1 MTAIRVA
8 EYARLPIKKDGGPQ
22 ALTPRQAEVLREQ
35 QETLP
40 GGAVRWGHKEVRFAQ
55 YCGVIGLG
63 RDTIEVL
70 PKIYGKGDAPEAGR
84 RVLLRMLY
92 LARHMKI
99 SPVGAA
105 GIDLQHHH
113 LLDVFI
119 RHFCEELF
127 AQLRKGALLRY
138 VHREDNLPVL
148 RGRLLID
155 RQLKLNSGHQGRLY
169 CTFDELV
176 EDNMYNQYIKCALRV
191 VHGQARSLA
200 AKRPATEL
208 LYRFD
213 GVRDRRPEEC
223 RNWKLPERRDTKR
236 FESVFRQCG
245 WFLSGLGQ
253 DVATGEKQSL
263 SVLFDMN
270 QLFEEFITA
279 KLRKETRHASFRM
292 WAQGPR
298 RHLVSE
304 ADGRLRFSMK
314 PDITF
319 LEPGGK
325 VTAVLDTKWKVLDSD
340 ADKYDIS
347 QGDLYQMIAYGMRYR
362 CSNLTLIYPKQDRIR
377 RDEIEL
383 HVPETDPEM
392 RIMVRF
398 VDLERLVERGL
409 DPQLSKAVAEAESLT
424 ALPAAA

>member
-1 MTAIRVA
+1 MTTVRVT
-8 EYARLPIKKDGGPQ
+8 EHARLPIKKDGGPR

-35 QETLP
+35 QGTLP
-40 GGAVRWGHKEVRFAQ
+40 RGAVRWGYKEVRFAQ

-70 PKIYGKGDAPEAGR
+70 PKIYGKGDVPEAGR

-92 LARHMKI
+92 LARHMRI

-105 GIDLQHHH
+105 GIDLQRHH

-155 RQLKLNSGHQGRLY
+155 RQLKLNSGRPERLY
-169 CTFDELV
+169 CAFDELV
-176 EDNMYNQYIKCALRV
+176 EDNIYNQYIKCALKV
-191 VHGQARSLA
+191 VHGQARSLP

-223 RNWKLPERRDTKR
+223 RDWKLPERRDAKR

-245 WFLSGLGQ
+245 WFLRGLGQ
-253 DVATGEKQSL
+253 DVRAGERESL
-263 SVLFDMN
+263 SVLFNMN
-270 QLFEEFITA
+270 RLFEEFIVV
-279 KLRKETRHASFRM
+279 KLRKETHSCGFRVR
-292 WAQGPR
+292 AQGPQR
-298 RHLVSE
+298 YLTRE
-304 ADGRLRFSMK
+304 ADGADRFLMK

-319 LEPGGK
+319 LNPEGR
-325 VTAVLDTKWKVLDSD
+325 VLAVLDTKWKVLDSD
-340 ADKYDIS
+340 ADKYGIL
-347 QGDLYQMIAYGMRYR
+347 QGDLYQMVAYGTRYR
-362 CSNLTLIYPKQDRIR
+362 CPNLTLVYPKQGRIR

-383 HVPETDPEM
+383 RVPETDPEM
-392 RIMVRF
+392 RITVRF

-409 DPQLSKAVAEAESLT
+409 DEQLGEAVDEAEDAVPLAVA
-424 ALPAAA
+424 

>member
-1 MTAIRVA
+1 MTVVRVT
-8 EYARLPIKKDGGPQ
+8 EHARLPIKKDGGLR
-22 ALTPRQAEVLREQ
+22 ALTLRQAEVLWEQ
-35 QETLP
+35 QGTLP
-40 GGAVRWGHKEVRFAQ
+40 RGAVRWGHKEVRFAQ
-55 YCGVIGLG
+55 YCGVVGLG

-70 PKIYGKGDAPEAGR
+70 PKIYGKGDAPDAGR

-92 LARHMKI
+92 LARHIKI
-99 SPVGAA
+99 SPVGTA
-105 GIDLQHHH
+105 GIDLQRHH

-169 CTFDELV
+169 CAFDELV
-176 EDNMYNQYIKCALRV
+176 EDNVYNQYIKCALQV

-223 RNWKLPERRDTKR
+223 RDWKLPERRDAKR

-245 WFLSGLGQ
+245 WFLRGLGQ
-253 DVATGEKQSL
+253 DVRAGTRESL
-263 SVLFDMN
+263 SVLFNMN
-270 QLFEEFITA
+270 QLFEEFIVA
-279 KLRKETRHASFRM
+279 KLRKETHSCGFRVR
-292 WAQGPR
+292 AQGPQR
-298 RHLVSE
+298 YLARE
-304 ADGRLRFSMK
+304 ADGADRFLMK

-319 LEPGGK
+319 LEPGGR

-340 ADKYDIS
+340 ADKYGIS
-347 QGDLYQMIAYGMRYR
+347 QGDLYQMVAYGTRYR
-362 CSNLTLIYPKQDRIR
+362 CPNLTLIYPKQDRIR

-383 HVPETDPEM
+383 RVSETDPEM
-392 RIMVRF
+392 RITVRF

-409 DPQLSKAVAEAESLT
+409 DAQLSKAVAEVENLM

>member
-223 RNWKLPERRDTKR
+223 RGWKLPARRDAKR

-245 WFLSGLGQ
+245 WFLRGLGQ
-253 DVATGEKQSL
+253 DVAAGEKRSL
-263 SVLFDMN
+263 SVLFNMN
-270 QLFEEFITA
+270 RLFEEFIVA
-279 KLRKETRHASFRM
+279 KLNKEVRGRGLRVR
-292 WAQGPR
+292 AQGPQR
-298 RHLVSE
+298 YLARE
-304 ADGRLRFSMK
+304 ADGPDRFLMK

-319 LEPGGK
+319 LDSGGR
-325 VTAVLDTKWKVLDSD
+325 VLAVLDTKWKVLDSD
-340 ADKYDIS
+340 ADKYGIS
-347 QGDLYQMIAYGMRYR
+347 QGDLYQMVAYGTRYQ
-362 CSNLTLIYPKQDRIR
+362 CPNLTLIYPKQDRIQH
-377 RDEIEL
+377 DEIEL
-383 HVPETDPEM
+383 RVPETDPEM
-392 RIMVRF
+392 RITVRF
-398 VDLERLVERGL
+398 VDLEQLVERGL
-409 DPQLSKAVAEAESLT
+409 DAQLEEAVAEGERLVV
-424 ALPAAA
+424 LPAAA

>member
-1 MTAIRVA
+1 MTTIRVT
-8 EYARLPIKKDGGPQ
+8 EHVRLPIKKDGGSR
-22 ALTPRQAEVLREQ
+22 ALTPHQARVLRGQ
-35 QETLP
+35 QGALP
-40 GGAVRWGHKEVRFAQ
+40 GGAVRWGHKEVRFSQ
-55 YCGVIGLG
+55 HCGVIGLG
-63 RDTIEVL
+63 RDTIEIL

-92 LARHMKI
+92 LARRMKI

-105 GIDLQHHH
+105 GIDLQRHHF
-113 LLDVFI
+113 LDIFI

-169 CTFDELV
+169 CAFDELV
-176 EDNMYNQYIKCALRV
+176 EDNVYNQYIKCALKV

-200 AKRPATEL
+200 TKRPVTEL

-213 GVRDRRPEEC
+213 GVRDRRPEVC
-223 RNWKLPERRDTKR
+223 RDWKLPERRDAKR
-236 FESVFRQCG
+236 FADVFRQCG
-245 WFLSGLGQ
+245 WFLRGLGQ
-253 DVATGEKQSL
+253 DVAAGEQRSL

-270 QLFEEFITA
+270 RLFEEFIAA
-279 KLRKETRHASFRM
+279 KLRKEVRGAGFRVRV
-292 WAQGPR
+292 QGPQ
-298 RHLVSE
+298 HPLVQES
-304 ADGRLRFSMK
+304 DGSPRFYMK

-319 LEPGGK
+319 LDSGGRAL
-325 VTAVLDTKWKVLDSD
+325 VVLDTKWKALDSS
-340 ADKYDIS
+340 ADKYGIA
-347 QGDLYQMIAYGMRYR
+347 QGDLYQMIAYGTRYR
-362 CSNLTLIYPKQDRIR
+362 CPNLTLIYPKQDRIH
-377 RDEIEL
+377 RDKIEL
-383 HVPETDPEM
+383 CVPDTDPEM

-409 DPQLSKAVAEAESLT
+409 DAQLDEAVAEAESFA
-424 ALPAAA
+424 ALPAVA

>member
-1 MTAIRVA
+1 MTTVRVT
-8 EYARLPIKKDGGPQ
+8 EYARLPIKKDGGPRV
-22 ALTPRQAEVLREQ
+22 LTPRQAEVLREQ
-35 QETLP
+35 QGVLP
-40 GGAVRWGHKEVRFAQ
+40 RGAVRWGHKEVRFSQ

-70 PKIYGKGDAPEAGR
+70 PKVYGKGDAPEAGR

-92 LARHMKI
+92 LARCMKI

-105 GIDLQHHH
+105 GIDLQRHR

-148 RGRLLID
+148 RGRLLIE

-169 CTFDELV
+169 CAFDELV

-213 GVRDRRPEEC
+213 GVRDRQPEEC
-223 RNWKLPERRDTKR
+223 RGWKLPERRDAMR

-245 WFLSGLGQ
+245 WFLRGLGQ
-253 DVATGEKQSL
+253 DVTAGERRNL
-263 SVLFDMN
+263 PVLFNMN
-270 QLFEEFITA
+270 RLFEEFIAA
-279 KLRKETRHASFRM
+279 KLNKEVRGRGLRVRP
-292 WAQGPR
+292 QGPQ
-298 RHLVSE
+298 RHLVRE
-304 ADGRLRFSMK
+304 ADGHSRFFMK

-319 LEPGGK
+319 LDSGGR
-325 VTAVLDTKWKVLDSD
+325 VIAVLDTKWKVLDSD
-340 ADKYDIS
+340 ADKYGIL
-347 QGDLYQMIAYGMRYR
+347 QGDLYQMVAYGTRYR
-362 CSNLTLIYPKQDRIR
+362 CPNLTLIYPKQDRIR
-377 RDEIEL
+377 HDEIEL
-383 HVPETDPEM
+383 RVPETDPEM
-392 RIMVRF
+392 RITVRF

-409 DPQLSKAVAEAESLT
+409 DEQLDKAVDEAESLA
-424 ALPAAA
+424 ALPAVA

>member
-1 MTAIRVA
+1 MTTVRVT
-8 EYARLPIKKDGGPQ
+8 EHARLPIKKDGGPR

-35 QETLP
+35 QGTLP

-63 RDTIEVL
+63 RDTLEVL

-105 GIDLQHHH
+105 GIDLQRHH

-127 AQLRKGALLRY
+127 AQFRKGALLRY

-169 CTFDELV
+169 CSFDELV
-176 EDNMYNQYIKCALRV
+176 EDNVYNQYIKCVLQV

-223 RNWKLPERRDTKR
+223 RDWKLPERRDAKR

-245 WFLSGLGQ
+245 WFLRGLGQ
-253 DVATGEKQSL
+253 DVRAGKRESL
-263 SVLFDMN
+263 SVLFNMN
-270 QLFEEFITA
+270 RLFEEFIVA
-279 KLRKETRHASFRM
+279 KLRKETHSCGFRVR
-292 WAQGPR
+292 AQGPQR
-298 RHLVSE
+298 YLARE
-304 ADGRLRFSMK
+304 TDGADRFLMK

-319 LEPGGK
+319 LGPDGR
-325 VTAVLDTKWKVLDSD
+325 VLAVLDTKWKVLDSD
-340 ADKYDIS
+340 ADKYGIS
-347 QGDLYQMIAYGMRYR
+347 QGDLYQMVAYGTRYR
-362 CSNLTLIYPKQDRIR
+362 CPNLTLIYPKQDRIR

-383 HVPETDPEM
+383 RVPETDPEM

-409 DPQLSKAVAEAESLT
+409 DAQLSTAVAEAESLA
-424 ALPAAA
+424 ALPTAA

>member
-1 MTAIRVA
+1 MTTVRVT
-8 EYARLPIKKDGGPQ
+8 EHARLPIKKDGGPR
-22 ALTPRQAEVLREQ
+22 ALTSHQAEVLREQ
-35 QETLP
+35 QGTLP
-40 GGAVRWGHKEVRFAQ
+40 RGAVRWGHKEVRFSQ

-63 RDTIEVL
+63 RDTIEIL
-70 PKIYGKGDAPEAGR
+70 PKIYGKDDAPEAAR

-92 LARHMKI
+92 LARRMKI

-105 GIDLQHHH
+105 GIDLQRHR

-138 VHREDNLPVL
+138 VHREDNLTVL

-169 CTFDELV
+169 CVFDELV

-213 GVRDRRPEEC
+213 GVRDQRPEEC
-223 RNWKLPERRDTKR
+223 RDWKFPERRDTKR

-245 WFLSGLGQ
+245 WFLRGLGQ
-253 DVATGEKQSL
+253 DVAAGERRSL

-270 QLFEEFITA
+270 RLFEEFIAA
-279 KLRKETRHASFRM
+279 KLNKEVRGRGLRVRVQAPQRYLARET
-292 WAQGPR
+292 
-298 RHLVSE
+298 
-304 ADGRLRFSMK
+304 DGAGRFLMK

-319 LEPGGK
+319 LDPSGR
-325 VTAVLDTKWKVLDSD
+325 VLAVLDTKWKVLDSD
-340 ADKYDIS
+340 ADKYGIS
-347 QGDLYQMIAYGMRYR
+347 QGDLYQMVAYGTRYR
-362 CSNLTLIYPKQDRIR
+362 CPNLTLIYPKQDRVR

-383 HVPETDPEM
+383 RVSEANPEM
-392 RIMVRF
+392 RITVRF

-409 DPQLSKAVAEAESLT
+409 DEQLGEAVEETERITNL
-424 ALPAAA
+424 LAAA

>member
-1 MTAIRVA
+1 MTTVRIT
-8 EYARLPIKKDGGPQ
+8 EHARLPIKKDGGPR
-22 ALTPRQAEVLREQ
+22 ALTPRQAEVLRDQ
-35 QETLP
+35 QGTLP
-40 GGAVRWGHKEVRFAQ
+40 GGAVRWGHKEVRFSQ
-55 YCGVIGLG
+55 HCGVIGLG
-63 RDTIEVL
+63 PDTIEVL

-99 SPVGAA
+99 SPVGTA
-105 GIDLQHHH
+105 GIDLQRHH

-169 CTFDELV
+169 CAFDELV
-176 EDNMYNQYIKCALRV
+176 EDNLYNQYIKCALQV

-200 AKRPATEL
+200 AKRPVTEL

-223 RNWKLPERRDTKR
+223 WDWKLPERRDARR

-245 WFLSGLGQ
+245 WFLRGLGQ
-253 DVATGEKQSL
+253 DVQAGDRRNL

-270 QLFEEFITA
+270 RLFEDFIAA
-279 KLRKETRHASFRM
+279 KLRKETNRFGFRM
-292 WAQGPR
+292 RTQGPQSP
-298 RHLVSE
+298 LVKEGNTSRFHMKPDVTFI
-304 ADGRLRFSMK
+304 ADGRVLS
-314 PDITF
+314 I
-319 LEPGGK
+319 
-325 VTAVLDTKWKVLDSD
+325 LDTKWKILSEQK
-340 ADKYDIS
+340 DKYGIS
-347 QGDLYQMIAYGMRYR
+347 QADLYQMVAYGTRYR
-362 CSNLTLIYPKQDRIR
+362 CPNLTLVYPKQERIQR
-377 RDEIEL
+377 GRIEFI
-383 HVPETDPEM
+383 VPKTEPEM
-392 RIMVRF
+392 RITVRF
-398 VDLERLVERGL
+398 VDLARLVKGGL
-409 DPQLSKAVAEAESLT
+409 DAQLEEAVAEVEQLAV
-424 ALPAAA
+424 LPAA

>member
-8 EYARLPIKKDGGPQ
+8 EYARLPIKEDGGPQ

-35 QETLP
+35 QGTLP
-40 GGAVRWGHKEVRFAQ
+40 GRAVRWGHKEVRFAQ

-63 RDTIEVL
+63 RDTVEVL
-70 PKIYGKGDAPEAGR
+70 PKIYGKGDALEAGR

-92 LARHMKI
+92 LARHMRI

-105 GIDLQHHH
+105 GIDLQRHH

-119 RHFCEELF
+119 RNFCEELF

-138 VHREDNLPVL
+138 VHREGNLPVL

-176 EDNMYNQYIKCALRV
+176 EDNVYNQYIKCALRV

-213 GVRDRRPEEC
+213 EVRDRHPAEC

-245 WFLSGLGQ
+245 WFLRGLGQ
-253 DVATGEKQSL
+253 DVAAGEKQSL

-279 KLRKETRHASFRM
+279 KLRQETHHASFRM
-292 WAQGPR
+292 WAQGPQ
-298 RHLVSE
+298 RHLVRE
-304 ADGRLRFSMK
+304 ADGRPRFSMK

-319 LEPGGK
+319 LEPGGR
-325 VTAVLDTKWKVLDSD
+325 VIAVLDTKWKVLDSA
-340 ADKYDIS
+340 ADKYGIS
-347 QGDLYQMIAYGMRYR
+347 QGDLYQMVAYGMRYR
-362 CSNLTLIYPKQDRIR
+362 CPSLTLIYPTQDRVR
-377 RDEIEL
+377 HDEIEL
-383 HVPETDPEM
+383 RVPETDPEM
-392 RIMVRF
+392 RITARF

-409 DPQLSKAVAEAESLT
+409 DAQLSKAVAEAESLA

>member
-35 QETLP
+35 QRTLP
-40 GGAVRWGHKEVRFAQ
+40 GGVIRWGHKEVRFSQ
-55 YCGVIGLG
+55 YCGVVGLG

-105 GIDLQHHH
+105 GIDLQRHH

-138 VHREDNLPVL
+138 VHREGNLPVL

-155 RQLKLNSGHQGRLY
+155 QQLKLNSGHQGRLY

-176 EDNMYNQYIKCALRV
+176 EDNVYNQYIKCALRV

-223 RNWKLPERRDTKR
+223 RDWKLPERRDAKR
-236 FESVFRQCG
+236 FESVFRQCS
-245 WFLSGLGQ
+245 WFLRGLGQ
-253 DVATGEKQSL
+253 DVQAGERRSL

-270 QLFEEFITA
+270 RLFEEFIVA
-279 KLRKETRHASFRM
+279 KLNKGVRGRGLRVR
-292 WAQGPR
+292 AQGPQR
-298 RHLVSE
+298 YLALE
-304 ADGRLRFSMK
+304 TDDAGRFLMK

-319 LEPGGK
+319 LDPGGQ
-325 VTAVLDTKWKVLDSD
+325 VLAVLDTKWKMLDSD
-340 ADKYDIS
+340 ADKYGIS
-347 QGDLYQMIAYGMRYR
+347 QGDLYQMVAYGTRYR
-362 CSNLTLIYPKQDRIR
+362 CPNLTLIYPKQDRIR
-377 RDEIEL
+377 HDEIEL
-383 HVPETDPEM
+383 RVPETDPEM
-392 RIMVRF
+392 RIAVRF

-409 DPQLSKAVAEAESLT
+409 DAQLSKAVDEAESLA

>member
-1 MTAIRVA
+1 MTVIRAA
-8 EYARLPIKKDGGPQ
+8 EYARLPIKKDGGLR
-22 ALTPRQAEVLREQ
+22 ALTPRQAEVLQEQ
-35 QETLP
+35 LATLP
-40 GGAVRWGHKEVRFAQ
+40 QGAVRWGHKEVRFSQ

-92 LARHMKI
+92 LAHRMKI
-99 SPVGAA
+99 SPVGVA
-105 GIDLQHHH
+105 GIDLQRHH

-169 CTFDELV
+169 CAFDELV
-176 EDNMYNQYIKCALRV
+176 EDNIYNQYIKCALRV

-200 AKRPATEL
+200 AKRSATEL

-213 GVRDRRPEEC
+213 GVRDRRTEEC
-223 RNWKLPERRDTKR
+223 RDWKLPERRDAKR

-245 WFLSGLGQ
+245 WFLRGLGQ
-253 DVATGEKQSL
+253 DVAAGDRRNL

-270 QLFEEFITA
+270 RLFEEFIAA
-279 KLRKETRHASFRM
+279 KLRKEIHGRGLRVR
-292 WAQGPR
+292 AQGPR
-298 RHLVSE
+298 RYLVRE
-304 ADGRLRFSMK
+304 ADGADRFAMK

-319 LEPGGK
+319 LNPGGG
-325 VTAVLDTKWKVLDSD
+325 VLAVLDTKWKVLDSG
-340 ADKYDIS
+340 ADKYGIS
-347 QGDLYQMIAYGMRYR
+347 QGDLYQMVAYGMRYR
-362 CSNLTLIYPKQDRIR
+362 CPNLTLIYPKQDRIR
-377 RDEIEL
+377 CDKIEL
-383 HVPETDPEM
+383 RVPDTGPEM
-392 RIMVRF
+392 RITVRF
-398 VDLERLVERGL
+398 VDLERLVRRGL
-409 DPQLSKAVAEAESLT
+409 DTQLREAVDETECLE
-424 ALPAAA
+424 ALPAVA

>member
-1 MTAIRVA
+1 MTVVRVT
-8 EYARLPIKKDGGPQ
+8 EYARLPIKKDGGPRS
-22 ALTPRQAEVLREQ
+22 LTPRQAEVLREQ
-35 QETLP
+35 QGTLP
-40 GGAVRWGHKEVRFAQ
+40 GGAVRWGHKEVCFSQ

-92 LARHMKI
+92 LARRIKI

-105 GIDLQHHH
+105 GIDLRRHH

-169 CTFDELV
+169 CAFDELV
-176 EDNMYNQYIKCALRV
+176 EDNVYNQYIKCALQV

-200 AKRPATEL
+200 AKRSATEL

-213 GVRDRRPEEC
+213 GVRDRRQEEC
-223 RNWKLPERRDTKR
+223 RDWKLPERRDAKR

-245 WFLSGLGQ
+245 WFLRGLGQ
-253 DVATGEKQSL
+253 DVRAGDRRNL

-270 QLFEEFITA
+270 RLFEDFITA
-279 KLRKETRHASFRM
+279 KLRKETRSCGFRV
-292 WAQGPR
+292 WAQGPQSS
-298 RHLVSE
+298 LVKEGDTS
-304 ADGRLRFSMK
+304 RFQMR

-319 LEPGGK
+319 IADGRAL
-325 VTAVLDTKWKVLDSD
+325 AILDTKWKILSEQK
-340 ADKYDIS
+340 DKYGIS
-347 QGDLYQMIAYGMRYR
+347 QADLYQMVAYGTRYR
-362 CSNLTLIYPKQDRIR
+362 CPNLTLVYPKQERIQRDRIEFR
-377 RDEIEL
+377 
-383 HVPETDPEM
+383 VPDTEPEM
-392 RIMVRF
+392 RLTVRF
-398 VDLERLVERGL
+398 VDLARLVGKGL
-409 DPQLSKAVAEAESLT
+409 DAQLEEAVAEAGRL
-424 ALPAAA
+424 AVLPAVA

>member
-1 MTAIRVA
+1 MTTVRVT
-8 EYARLPIKKDGGPQ
+8 EHARLPVKKDGGPR

-35 QETLP
+35 QGTLP
-40 GGAVRWGHKEVRFAQ
+40 GGAVRWGHKEVRFSQ

-105 GIDLQHHH
+105 GIDLQCHH

-169 CTFDELV
+169 CAFDELV
-176 EDNMYNQYIKCALRV
+176 EDNVYNQYIKCALQV

-213 GVRDRRPEEC
+213 GVRDRRREEC
-223 RNWKLPERRDTKR
+223 RDWKLPERRDAKR
-236 FESVFRQCG
+236 FESVFRQCD
-245 WFLSGLGQ
+245 WFLRGLGQ
-253 DVATGEKQSL
+253 DVQAGDRRNL

-270 QLFEEFITA
+270 RLFEDFIAA
-279 KLRKETRHASFRM
+279 KLRKETRGYDFRM
-292 WAQGPR
+292 RTQGPQSP
-298 RHLVSE
+298 LVKE
-304 ADGRLRFSMK
+304 GDTPRFQMK
-314 PDITF
+314 PDVTF
-319 LEPGGK
+319 IAGGR
-325 VTAVLDTKWKVLDSD
+325 VLAILDTKWKILSEQK
-340 ADKYDIS
+340 DKYGIS
-347 QGDLYQMIAYGMRYR
+347 QADLYQMVAYGTRYR
-362 CSNLTLIYPKQDRIR
+362 CPNLTLVYPKQEKVQRDRIEFR
-377 RDEIEL
+377 
-383 HVPETDPEM
+383 VPGTEPEM
-392 RIMVRF
+392 QITVRF
-398 VDLERLVERGL
+398 VDLVRLVGKGL
-409 DPQLSKAVAEAESLT
+409 CLQLEEAIAEVEQLAV
-424 ALPAAA
+424 LPAA